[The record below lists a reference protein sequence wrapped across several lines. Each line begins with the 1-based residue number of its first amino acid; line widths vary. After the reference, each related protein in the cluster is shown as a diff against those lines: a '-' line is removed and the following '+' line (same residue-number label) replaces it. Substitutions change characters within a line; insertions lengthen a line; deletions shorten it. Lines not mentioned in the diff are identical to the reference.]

1 MRGSPIERY
10 LLGFAL
16 RLYLIDERVGVRE
29 LHPRIAEHNNKA
41 ALRQCLFHKIE
52 QDTAVLPSRERN
64 MKTIQLHSV
73 LLINRDDLL
82 HRCLLDQLQHLA
94 ILRNHTR
101 NIHTDELRAFWK
113 KQVAFLIRHQLNL
126 RCGINIAALEL
137 CNHLPTVVVAI
148 RLCPEIGQ
156 LILTCVLP
164 IRIKSQNIQLGSIY
178 RTRLLGHLRR

>member
-41 ALRQCLFHKIE
+41 ALRQCLFHEIE

-64 MKTIQLHSV
+64 MKTIQLCSI

-82 HRCLLDQLQHLA
+82 HRGLLNQLQHLA
-94 ILRNHTR
+94 ILRDHTR
-101 NIHTDELRAFWK
+101 NIYTDELHAFRK
-113 KQVAFLIRHQLNL
+113 K
-126 RCGINIAALEL
+126 
-137 CNHLPTVVVAI
+137 
-148 RLCPEIGQ
+148 
-156 LILTCVLP
+156 
-164 IRIKSQNIQLGSIY
+164 
-178 RTRLLGHLRR
+178 